1 MSENSGGTSGVC
13 KHCGATLPTAIASF
27 CGNCGKPQQE
37 IKSCIRCNFLLPAK
51 AAFCFE
57 CGQNQSEQ
65 LQRKPCMLCQTV
77 LPINAQHCIFCSAP
91 QDFGILR
98 TLNLKECNNQQCSI
112 LMMPELQICYKCRAP
127 QQVMP
132 VVHNQSQQSGE
143 SVPLSPQS
151 GVGTFLGIQ
160 QTQSPEVLIQTAT
173 PLPSVTPPMNPP
185 LQQSALQLSPIVS
198 LTDNEKEQ
206 YGTTFAHTTTTSSPH
221 YSPSLMDAE
230 EDPSQKLNTSP
241 ITLHMTPTSF
251 EPVTPQKAL
260 LSSTIKRSS
269 DSNDYIP
276 EGKKKKTDKNTS
288 VGTCE
293 ETNVFKEKGGA
304 VVRQKLSETNDS
316 GHPDPMKDPTYA
328 IHGDESNNERSQIP
342 SDDVT
347 DDHEMPKHKEKIIP
361 NQNLT
366 TPDSVNTVSHP
377 NNSQAPIRQSVEQ
390 EKDVSSVPSDQENNQ
405 AHAHTD
411 VLNREKAEAQR
422 KFIKEKIS
430 ESYVTS
436 EEHGIMIDDER
447 TETQDQNLERKRKQE
462 ETEGDLIPSSK
473 NIINSESVNSYTP
486 DSPDPLD
493 NPPSNPPDTP
503 PSNPPDTSPSDPPD
517 NPLSD
522 PPDNPL
528 SDPPDTP
535 PSDPQNTP
543 PSDPQNTLPSDPPDS
558 PPSDPSDTS
567 PLDLQNTPLSDPQNN
582 PPSDP
587 QNTPLSDPQNIS
599 PSDPQNNSS
608 SDPPD
613 NSPSD
618 PQNTPP
624 SNPQNT
630 PPSDPQNTLP
640 SDPQDS
646 PPSDPP
652 DTSPLDPQN
661 TPLSDPQ
668 NNPPSDP
675 QNTPLSDPQNNPP
688 SDPQN
693 TPLSDP
699 QNISPSDPQNNPSS
713 DPPDNSP
720 SDPQNTPPS
729 DPQNTPPS
737 NLQDTP
743 PSDPP
748 LSDPSPPP
756 DPNISGQREE
766 VPDPLSTPEID
777 PQTYH
782 QVTQTPEDNVDP
794 NDPNSSTFIAQAS
807 DSDSS
812 PMPSP
817 NKQDLKTP
825 VQEVNDTNELH
836 LGPNTT
842 PSQTS
847 EVEKHNDEKKT
858 KEIKTKTGDE
868 QKKEKQNSSVQPTKV
883 KDDQGNAS
891 TVDKG
896 KEKRGQKKEMK

>member
-1 MSENSGGTSGVC
+1 MSENSGGTSSVC

-98 TLNLKECNNQQCSI
+98 TMNLKECNNQQCSI

-173 PLPSVTPPMNPP
+173 PLPSVTPPTNPP
-185 LQQSALQLSPIVS
+185 LQQSALQLCRIAS

-206 YGTTFAHTTTTSSPH
+206 YSTMFAHTTATNSPH

-230 EDPSQKLNTSP
+230 EDLSQKLNTSP
-241 ITLHMTPTSF
+241 ITSHMTPTSS

-260 LSSTIKRSS
+260 LSSPIKRSS
-269 DSNDYIP
+269 DSNDYTP
-276 EGKKKKTDKNTS
+276 EGKKKKTDKNIS
-288 VGTCE
+288 VGTCK
-293 ETNVFKEKGGA
+293 ETNIFKEKGGA
-304 VVRQKLSETNDS
+304 VVRQKLSDTNNETNNS
-316 GHPDPMKDPTYA
+316 GGSEPLKDPTYE
-328 IHGDESNNERSQIP
+328 IHGDESNNARSQIP

-347 DDHEMPKHKEKIIP
+347 EDHKMPKRNEKIIP
-361 NQNLT
+361 NPNLS
-366 TPDSVNTVSHP
+366 TPDFVNTVSHP
-377 NNSQAPIRQSVEQ
+377 NNNQAPIRQSVVQ
-390 EKDVSSVPSDQENNQ
+390 EKDTSSVPSGQENSQ
-405 AHAHTD
+405 AHPHTD

-436 EEHGIMIDDER
+436 EERGIMTDEER
-447 TETQDQNLERKRKQE
+447 TETQDLNLERKWKQE
-462 ETEGDLIPSSK
+462 ETEGDLISSSK
-473 NIINSESVNSYTP
+473 NIKNSESVNSYTP
-486 DSPDPLD
+486 DTPDPPDLLD
-493 NPPSNPPDTP
+493 NPPSNPPDTH

-517 NPLSD
+517 
-522 PPDNPL
+522 
-528 SDPPDTP
+528 TP
-535 PSDPQNTP
+535 PSDPQNTR

-558 PPSDPSDTS
+558 PPSDPPDTS
-567 PLDLQNTPLSDPQNN
+567 PQNMPLSDPENN

-599 PSDPQNNSS
+599 PSDPQNN
-608 SDPPD
+608 
-613 NSPSD
+613 
-618 PQNTPP
+618 
-624 SNPQNT
+624 
-630 PPSDPQNTLP
+630 PPSDPL
-640 SDPQDS
+640 
-646 PPSDPP
+646 
-652 DTSPLDPQN
+652 DTSPLN
-661 TPLSDPQ
+661 
-668 NNPPSDP
+668 P

-699 QNISPSDPQNNPSS
+699 QNISPSDPQTNPPS
-713 DPPDNSP
+713 DPPDHSP
-720 SDPQNTPPS
+720 SDPQNTPPL
-729 DPQNTPPS
+729 DPRNTPPS
-737 NLQDTP
+737 DPQDTP
-743 PSDPP
+743 PSDP
-748 LSDPSPPP
+748 SPSP

-766 VPDPLSTPEID
+766 VPDHLSTPEID
-777 PQTYH
+777 PQTNQ

-794 NDPNSSTFIAQAS
+794 KDPNSSTFIAQAS

-836 LGPNTT
+836 SGPNTT
-842 PSQTS
+842 ASQPS

-858 KEIKTKTGDE
+858 KEIKMKTGDE
-868 QKKEKQNSSVQPTKV
+868 QKKEKQNSTVQPTKV
-883 KDDQGNAS
+883 KDDQGNTS
-891 TVDKG
+891 TVDKD
-896 KEKRGQKKEMK
+896 KEKRGLLSQKKEMK

>member
-1 MSENSGGTSGVC
+1 MSESSGGTSSVC
-13 KHCGATLPTAIASF
+13 KYCGATLPTAIASF

-37 IKSCIRCNFLLPAK
+37 IKSCIRCNFSLPAK
-51 AAFCFE
+51 AVFCFE

-98 TLNLKECNNQQCSI
+98 TLNLKNCNNPQCLV

-185 LQQSALQLSPIVS
+185 LHQSALQLSPIAS

-206 YGTTFAHTTTTSSPH
+206 YSTTFAHTTTTNSPH

-230 EDPSQKLNTSP
+230 EDPSQKLDTSP
-241 ITLHMTPTSF
+241 ITSHTTPTSS

-260 LSSTIKRSS
+260 LSSPIKRSS
-269 DSNDYIP
+269 DSNDYAP
-276 EGKKKKTDKNTS
+276 EGKKKETDKNTS

-293 ETNVFKEKGGA
+293 GTNVFKEKGGA
-304 VVRQKLSETNDS
+304 VVHQKLSDTNNETNDS
-316 GHPDPMKDPTYA
+316 GVPEPLKDPTNE
-328 IHGDESNNERSQIP
+328 ICGDESNNERSQIP

-347 DDHEMPKHKEKIIP
+347 DHEMPKSNEKIIP
-361 NQNLT
+361 NQNLS
-366 TPDSVNTVSHP
+366 TPDSVNTVPHP
-377 NNSQAPIRQSVEQ
+377 DNNQAPIRQSVGQ
-390 EKDVSSVPSDQENNQ
+390 EKDTSSVPSGQENTQ

-436 EEHGIMIDDER
+436 EEHGIMTDEER

-462 ETEGDLIPSSK
+462 KTEGDLIPSSK
-473 NIINSESVNSYTP
+473 IIKNSESVNSYTP
-486 DSPDPLD
+486 DPPD
-493 NPPSNPPDTP
+493 NPPSDPPDTP
-503 PSNPPDTSPSDPPD
+503 P
-517 NPLSD
+517 
-522 PPDNPL
+522 

-543 PSDPQNTLPSDPPDS
+543 PSDPPDNPPSDPPDNPPS
-558 PPSDPSDTS
+558 DPPDTPPSAPPDNPPSDPPDNPPSDPPDTPPSAPPDNPPSDPSDT
-567 PLDLQNTPLSDPQNN
+567 
-582 PPSDP
+582 PPSA
-587 QNTPLSDPQNIS
+587 
-599 PSDPQNNSS
+599 
-608 SDPPD
+608 PPD
-613 NSPSD
+613 
-618 PQNTPP
+618 TPP
-624 SNPQNT
+624 SAPPDT
-630 PPSDPQNTLP
+630 PPSDPPP
-640 SDPQDS
+640 SAPPDN

-652 DTSPLDPQN
+652 DTPPSAPPD
-661 TPLSDPQ
+661 
-668 NNPPSDP
+668 NPPSDP
-675 QNTPLSDPQNNPP
+675 PDTPPSAPPDNPP
-688 SDPQN
+688 SDPPD
-693 TPLSDP
+693 TP
-699 QNISPSDPQNNPSS
+699 PSAPPDNPPS
-713 DPPDNSP
+713 DPPDTPP
-720 SDPQNTPPS
+720 SAPPDNPPSDPPDTPPSAPPDNPPPDPQNTPPS
-729 DPQNTPPS
+729 DSP
-737 NLQDTP
+737 DTP

-748 LSDPSPPP
+748 PSDPSPPP
-756 DPNISGQREE
+756 DPNISGKREQ

-777 PQTYH
+777 PQTNH

-794 NDPNSSTFIAQAS
+794 KDPNSSTFIAQAS

-842 PSQTS
+842 ASQTS

-858 KEIKTKTGDE
+858 KEIKMKTGDE
-868 QKKEKQNSSVQPTKV
+868 QKKEKQNSTVQPTNV
-883 KDDQGNAS
+883 KDDQGNTS

>member
-1 MSENSGGTSGVC
+1 MSENSGGTSSVC

-77 LPINAQHCIFCSAP
+77 LPINAQQCIFCSAP

-98 TLNLKECNNQQCSI
+98 TLTLKNCNNQQCLV

-143 SVPLSPQS
+143 SVPLPPQY
-151 GVGTFLGIQ
+151 
-160 QTQSPEVLIQTAT
+160 PEVLIQTAT

-185 LQQSALQLSPIVS
+185 LQQSALQLSPS
-198 LTDNEKEQ
+198 AGLTDNEKEQ
-206 YGTTFAHTTTTSSPH
+206 YSTTFAHTTTTNSPH
-221 YSPSLMDAE
+221 YSPSPMDAE
-230 EDPSQKLNTSP
+230 EDPSQKLDTSP
-241 ITLHMTPTSF
+241 ITSHMTPTPS

-260 LSSTIKRSS
+260 VSSPIKRSS
-269 DSNDYIP
+269 DSNDYAP

-288 VGTCE
+288 VGTCK

-304 VVRQKLSETNDS
+304 VVRQKLSDTNNETNDS
-316 GHPDPMKDPTYA
+316 GVPEPLKDPTNE
-328 IHGDESNNERSQIP
+328 ICGDESNNERSQIP
-342 SDDVT
+342 SDDAT
-347 DDHEMPKHKEKIIP
+347 DDHEMPKSNEQIIP
-361 NQNLT
+361 NQNRS

-377 NNSQAPIRQSVEQ
+377 DNNQAPIRQSVDQ
-390 EKDVSSVPSDQENNQ
+390 EKDTSSVPSGQENNQ
-405 AHAHTD
+405 VHAHTD

-430 ESYVTS
+430 ESYITS
-436 EEHGIMIDDER
+436 EEHGIMTDEER

-473 NIINSESVNSYTP
+473 NIKNSESVNSYTP
-486 DSPDPLD
+486 DPPD
-493 NPPSNPPDTP
+493 NPPSDPPDTP
-503 PSNPPDTSPSDPPD
+503 PSAPPDNPPSDPPDTSPSDPPDTSPSDPQNTPPSDPQNTPPSDPPDTSPSDPPD
-517 NPLSD
+517 NP
-522 PPDNPL
+522 P

-543 PSDPQNTLPSDPPDS
+543 PSDPQNTPTSDPPDNPPSDPPD
-558 PPSDPSDTS
+558 
-567 PLDLQNTPLSDPQNN
+567 N
-582 PPSDP
+582 
-587 QNTPLSDPQNIS
+587 
-599 PSDPQNNSS
+599 
-608 SDPPD
+608 
-613 NSPSD
+613 
-618 PQNTPP
+618 
-624 SNPQNT
+624 
-630 PPSDPQNTLP
+630 
-640 SDPQDS
+640 

-652 DTSPLDPQN
+652 DTSPPDPQN
-661 TPLSDPQ
+661 TPTSDPPD
-668 NNPPSDP
+668 NPPSDP
-675 QNTPLSDPQNNPP
+675 PDNPP
-688 SDPQN
+688 SDPPD
-693 TPLSDP
+693 TP
-699 QNISPSDPQNNPSS
+699 
-713 DPPDNSP
+713 P

-729 DPQNTPPS
+729 DPQNTPTSDPPDNSPS
-737 NLQDTP
+737 DPPDTPPSDPQNTPPSHPQNTPPSDPQDTP

-748 LSDPSPPP
+748 PSDPSPPP

-766 VPDPLSTPEID
+766 VPLSTPEID
-777 PQTYH
+777 PQTNH

-794 NDPNSSTFIAQAS
+794 KDPNSSTFIAQAS

-842 PSQTS
+842 ASQTS

-858 KEIKTKTGDE
+858 KEIKMKTGDE
-868 QKKEKQNSSVQPTKV
+868 QKKGKQNSAVQPTKV
-883 KDDQGNAS
+883 KDDQGNTS

-896 KEKRGQKKEMK
+896 KEKRGLLSQKKEMK

>member
-1 MSENSGGTSGVC
+1 MSENSGGTSSVC
-13 KHCGATLPTAIASF
+13 KHCGATLSTAIASF
-27 CGNCGKPQQE
+27 CENCGKAQQE
-37 IKSCIRCNFLLPAK
+37 IKSCIRCNVLLPAK
-51 AAFCFE
+51 AAFCSK

-65 LQRKPCMLCQTV
+65 LQRKPCMLCKTA
-77 LPINAQHCIFCSAP
+77 LPINAQQCIFCSAP

-98 TLNLKECNNQQCSI
+98 TLNLKNCNNPQCLVLI
-112 LMMPELQICYKCRAP
+112 MPELQICYKCRAP

-132 VVHNQSQQSGE
+132 VVHNQTQQSGE

-160 QTQSPEVLIQTAT
+160 QTQSPEILIQTAT

-185 LQQSALQLSPIVS
+185 LHQSALQLSPS
-198 LTDNEKEQ
+198 AGLTDNKKEQ
-206 YGTTFAHTTTTSSPH
+206 YSSTFTHTTTTNSPH

-230 EDPSQKLNTSP
+230 EDPSQKLDTSP
-241 ITLHMTPTSF
+241 ITSHMTPTSS

-260 LSSTIKRSS
+260 VSSPIKHSS
-269 DSNDYIP
+269 DSYDYAP

-304 VVRQKLSETNDS
+304 VVRQKLSDSNNESNDS
-316 GHPDPMKDPTYA
+316 GGSEPLKDPTNG

-347 DDHEMPKHKEKIIP
+347 DHEMPKSNEKIIP
-361 NQNLT
+361 NQNLS
-366 TPDSVNTVSHP
+366 TPDSVNTVPHP
-377 NNSQAPIRQSVEQ
+377 DNNQAPIRQSVEQ
-390 EKDVSSVPSDQENNQ
+390 EKDTSSVPSGQENTQ

-411 VLNREKAEAQR
+411 ILNREKAEAQR

-436 EEHGIMIDDER
+436 EEHGIMTDEER

-462 ETEGDLIPSSK
+462 KTEGDLIPSSK
-473 NIINSESVNSYTP
+473 IVKNSESVNSYTP
-486 DSPDPLD
+486 D
-493 NPPSNPPDTP
+493 
-503 PSNPPDTSPSDPPD
+503 PPD
-517 NPLSD
+517 NP
-522 PPDNPL
+522 P

-535 PSDPQNTP
+535 PSDPPDTP
-543 PSDPQNTLPSDPPDS
+543 PSDPPDNPPSDPPD
-558 PPSDPSDTS
+558 
-567 PLDLQNTPLSDPQNN
+567 N

-587 QNTPLSDPQNIS
+587 
-599 PSDPQNNSS
+599 
-608 SDPPD
+608 PD
-613 NSPSD
+613 N
-618 PQNTPP
+618 
-624 SNPQNT
+624 
-630 PPSDPQNTLP
+630 
-640 SDPQDS
+640 

-652 DTSPLDPQN
+652 DTPP
-661 TPLSDPQ
+661 SDPPD
-668 NNPPSDP
+668 NPPSDP
-675 QNTPLSDPQNNPP
+675 P
-688 SDPQN
+688 
-693 TPLSDP
+693 
-699 QNISPSDPQNNPSS
+699 
-713 DPPDNSP
+713 
-720 SDPQNTPPS
+720 
-729 DPQNTPPS
+729 
-737 NLQDTP
+737 DTP

-748 LSDPSPPP
+748 PSDPPDNPPSDPPDNPPSDPPDNPPSDPPDNPPSDPPDNPPSDPPDTPPSDPPPSDPSPPP

-777 PQTYH
+777 PQTNH
-782 QVTQTPEDNVDP
+782 QVTQSPVDNVDP
-794 NDPNSSTFIAQAS
+794 KDPNSSTFIAQAS

-842 PSQTS
+842 ASQTS

-858 KEIKTKTGDE
+858 KEIKMKTGDE
-868 QKKEKQNSSVQPTKV
+868 QKKEKQNSAVQPTKV

-896 KEKRGQKKEMK
+896 KEKRGLFSQKKEMK